1 MPVELHERL
10 SEFSYGYGVTR
21 EAEAALASVG
31 LRAVPFLPNLLH
43 EAVLGFDVGFDRPGA
58 PLLLQFKLGQA
69 MKRFVPGP
77 GPHLNRP
84 YWRFRIDTAE
94 PDGQYELLLKAEQD
108 GAETYYVAPKFHDW
122 EAYLEAYGEGAVI
135 DSSLLITPGRIRTVL
150 DDNGVADGPHKVVY
164 DHGRAYVCS
173 DPLPLTV
180 TRSRDFAKRL
190 RTRIEKE
197 DVPLGQSMRRVF
209 SGFSERV
216 TVRRQTEAQ
225 APLGADADRRV
236 FSIASDTPAGPR
248 IRRERLADYQSRAK
262 SPEDAVTAAVGA
274 ETWAAGV
281 QMIMVTLD

>member
-21 EAEAALASVG
+21 EAEAALTSVG

-43 EAVLGFDVGFDRPGA
+43 EAVLGFDVGFDRLGT

-77 GPHLNRP
+77 GPHLTRP

-94 PDGQYELLLKAEQD
+94 PDGQYELLLKAQQD

-122 EAYLEAYGEGAVI
+122 EAYLEAYGDGAVI
-135 DSSLLITPGRIRTVL
+135 DSSLLMTPGHIRKAL
-150 DDNGVADGPHKVVY
+150 DDNGVADGPHKVAY

-173 DPLPLTV
+173 DPFPLAL

-197 DVPLGQSMRRVF
+197 DVPLGQSIRRVL
-209 SGFSERV
+209 SGFGERV
-216 TVRRQTEAQ
+216 AVRRPTEAQ
-225 APLGADADRRV
+225 APLGGDADRRA

-262 SPEDAVTAAVGA
+262 SPDDAVTAAVGA
-274 ETWAAGV
+274 EIWRQASR
-281 QMIMVTLD
+281 

>member
-31 LRAVPFLPNLLH
+31 LRAAPFLPNLLH

-77 GPHLNRP
+77 GPHLDRP

-122 EAYLEAYGEGAVI
+122 EAYLEAYGDSAVI
-135 DSSLLITPGRIRTVL
+135 DSSLLMTPGRIRTVL
-150 DDNGVADGPHKVVY
+150 DDNDVADGPHKVVY
-164 DHGRAYVCS
+164 DHGRAYLCS
-173 DPLPLTV
+173 VPLPLIV

-197 DVPLGQSMRRVF
+197 GFPLGQSLRRVF

-216 TVRRQTEAQ
+216 TVRRQTAAQ

-248 IRRERLADYQSRAK
+248 IRRERFAEYQSRAK
-262 SPEDAVTAAVGA
+262 SPEDAVAAAVGA